1 MSNRRLSQRTRAS
14 EIGSLTRL
22 KSRAAAIVE
31 WGGTPSPSLTRLT
44 QGEPSLPPIS
54 VPEPTSPD
62 ISDHEE
68 DITVHDIVKKANQAY
83 EPYVKNVDL
92 GVKYVTPRGPDYC
105 LDVRLPPVVSRAS
118 ASPYPQRSPA
128 PRLKVSR
135 SASLPLLKERDDF
148 DDSDDSD
155 EPAANEPPRVHS
167 SLYAQFIANR
177 ATSVSTL
184 TAECNQALRNHQF
197 GIRHKAKGK
206 CNEGEISGAM
216 ESGSE
221 SSDSDEAAHPVAD
234 PYAAL
239 REINS
244 LLALFGSDIMSQDI
258 TKVHRRTAK
267 KMADGTNERLYGKTI
282 LDRGRANVK
291 KELQEKLRK
300 LRTNPN
306 LFNEFDRE
314 VQQYMREKR
323 SRVDTRAIRERYALI
338 LQTYVGSPRTVARNK
353 ADRAKEIEGRLA
365 LVARRREE
373 IEVERAK
380 ELHYKLSRKTRR
392 IEERMRRVLV
402 ARANRW
408 SVVMIAALRMSM
420 MARKVTAYRK
430 QFQAQF
436 RFHMAARV
444 IQKFYRI
451 KAIKRHVNRL
461 VVALHIVRRFAFR
474 RIVQHRIMRKIQAV
488 DVIVKCL
495 RLSLGENVI
504 LRLIRR
510 LKSKALRLQRWW
522 RIRFMVHKSMMLLL
536 GLQWETAQQDFFAG
550 KKIDRASAK
559 RLVGLSVPRE
569 IRDSVLARDLRA
581 RRKLY
586 VRQLQ
591 GYAKALEEHRAKEE
605 HRCMMIQ
612 ARKTLG
618 AAVQM
623 SDFVEAPPPQKPFF
637 PVLSKNIHSLLSE
650 GQHILS
656 SAKGP
661 NKREGKKVLAS
672 AVSKANLSGKP
683 RKSDGGRGARRGS
696 GEGG

>member
-267 KMADGTNERLYGKTI
+267 KKWRTGRMKDYTGKPYLI
-282 LDRGRANVK
+282 AG
-291 KELQEKLRK
+291 EL
-300 LRTNPN
+300 
-306 LFNEFDRE
+306 
-314 VQQYMREKR
+314 M
-323 SRVDTRAIRERYALI
+323 
-338 LQTYVGSPRTVARNK
+338 
-353 ADRAKEIEGRLA
+353 
-365 LVARRREE
+365 
-373 IEVERAK
+373 
-380 ELHYKLSRKTRR
+380 SRKNFRKNSASFEQTQ
-392 IEERMRRVLV
+392 I
-402 ARANRW
+402 
-408 SVVMIAALRMSM
+408 SSM
-420 MARKVTAYRK
+420 NLTEKYNSTCA
-430 QFQAQF
+430 
-436 RFHMAARV
+436 
-444 IQKFYRI
+444 
-451 KAIKRHVNRL
+451 
-461 VVALHIVRRFAFR
+461 
-474 RIVQHRIMRKIQAV
+474 
-488 DVIVKCL
+488 
-495 RLSLGENVI
+495 
-504 LRLIRR
+504 
-510 LKSKALRLQRWW
+510 KS
-522 RIRFMVHKSMMLLL
+522 
-536 GLQWETAQQDFFAG
+536 
-550 KKIDRASAK
+550 
-559 RLVGLSVPRE
+559 
-569 IRDSVLARDLRA
+569 
-581 RRKLY
+581 
-586 VRQLQ
+586 
-591 GYAKALEEHRAKEE
+591 
-605 HRCMMIQ
+605 
-612 ARKTLG
+612 G
-618 AAVQM
+618 AASTHV
-623 SDFVEAPPPQKPFF
+623 P
-637 PVLSKNIHSLLSE
+637 
-650 GQHILS
+650 
-656 SAKGP
+656 SA
-661 NKREGKKVLAS
+661 NDTL
-672 AVSKANLSGKP
+672 
-683 RKSDGGRGARRGS
+683 
-696 GEGG
+696 